1 MGESQSVSDPLG
13 SRPLETGRTFPG
25 RHALREQEHLWVE
38 FLAMGNNVVASLEK
52 SLTALCDGRIDVVP
66 EVKELERDS
75 DREEVRIERNCLRIL
90 ALFEPV
96 ASDLRRMATI
106 LKVSRDWE
114 RIADLAARVA
124 RRARKLISVWEGVV
138 TVPETLK
145 ELGISV
151 LNQTRASYEALSGA
165 GLAGRPAGDRGR
177 SRDQST
183 VSAVPPGDERLATS
197 RRQPT
202 RCLAAVPECWA
213 PFRANRRPRHRHCPV
228 GCLSRRRDNHP
239 ASRRHTRRDGMSDR
253 DCFGT
258 TRASSRERATNAHRY
273 APVWHF

>member
-13 SRPLETGRTFPG
+13 SRPLETGRAYPG

-38 FLAMGNNVVASLEK
+38 FLAMGKSVVASLEK
-52 SLTALCDGRIDVVP
+52 SLTALCDGRIEVVS

-145 ELGISV
+145 ELGITV
-151 LNQTRASYEALSGA
+151 LNQTRASYEALSGQDSQGA
-165 GLAGRPAGDRGR
+165 RQVIEGDR
-177 SRDQST
+177 
-183 VSAVPPGDERLATS
+183 AINRLY
-197 RRQPT
+197 RR
-202 RCLAAVPECWA
+202 
-213 PFRANRRPRHRHCPV
+213 FRREMKDS
-228 GCLSRRRDNHP
+228 LRRDASQLDAWLQLLSVGRHFERIADHATDIARSVVYLDEGTIIRHHGDTP
-239 ASRRHTRRDGMSDR
+239 A
-253 DCFGT
+253 
-258 TRASSRERATNAHRY
+258 ATE
-273 APVWHF
+273 